1 MSSFSSY
8 LPENARAM
16 CFDLIKDHKIT
27 IRVVNPRRTKHG
39 DFRKFP
45 DGRSQ
50 ITLNKMENPYRFLI
64 TFVHEWAHWLVIQK
78 SNFRT
83 QPHGNLWKQ
92 TFKTL
97 MLPFLNDQI
106 FPELLLQPLA
116 RHMKSPKA
124 TLDADTALAVV
135 LKKSA
140 PANDKSFIFELE
152 SGTRFMADNGK
163 TYILGHLR
171 RKRYACVQEAT
182 GRTYLFAAHGE
193 VQVVNNDKSIE

>member
-124 TLDADTALAVV
+124 TLDADTALA
-135 LKKSA
+135 
-140 PANDKSFIFELE
+140 
-152 SGTRFMADNGK
+152 FMADNGK